1 MKNPYH
7 ILPLV
12 GLALLTATTAGWL
25 RLGLYFPISVNAG
38 EHGAMM
44 VGSFLGTLISLE
56 RAVVIKKY
64 WAYLTPLLSGISTFF
79 FLTHLSLVAYVLLA
93 AASLGYAV
101 MLYYLYQRHE
111 ERHMLLM
118 IAGAVCW
125 LIGNLLLVKSQLYP
139 LAVSWWIGFLLL
151 TITGERLDLGRFL
164 PDSKLKSSSF
174 LLAIAIFLLGLVFP
188 FHGAGRMIFG
198 SGLILMGVWLYRYD
212 IARISIRKEGLT
224 QFVAASLLCGY
235 FWLLMCGALCLLS
248 DFYYDAVLHSFFIGF
263 VFSMIFAH
271 GPIIL
276 PGVLK
281 LSAKPYHPILYLWLF
296 GLQLSL
302 ALRIIGSIG
311 GIYELHQ
318 WSGLSNGL
326 LIFAYLFSIG
336 TIAARQNL
344 KNRAASQ
351 HPEKILS

>member
-12 GLALLTATTAGWL
+12 ILALLTATTAGWL
-25 RLGLYFPISVNAG
+25 RLGVAIPISVNAG

-56 RAVVIKKY
+56 RAVVIKRR
-64 WAYLTPLLSGISTFF
+64 WAYLPPLLSGISTFF
-79 FLTHLSLVAYVLLA
+79 FFAQLNIVAYMLLS
-93 AASLGYAV
+93 AASLGYML
-101 MLYYLYQRHE
+101 MLYFLYLRHE
-111 ERHMLLM
+111 ERHMLVM
-118 IAGAVCW
+118 IGGALCW
-125 LIGNLLLVKSQLYP
+125 LIGNLLLIKSQLYP

-151 TITGERLDLGRFL
+151 TIAGERLELSRFL
-164 PDSKLKSSSF
+164 PNSKFKEISF
-174 LLAIAIFLLGLVFP
+174 LFAIGIFILGLVFP

-198 SGLILMGVWLYRYD
+198 GGLIFMGIWLYRYD

-224 QFVAASLLCGY
+224 RFVAASLLCGY
-235 FWLLMCGALCLLS
+235 FWLMVCGILCLLS

-281 LSAKPYHPILYLWLF
+281 LKAKPYHPLLYLWLI

-302 ALRIIGSIG
+302 MLRISGSLFGTYELQKYG
-311 GIYELHQ
+311 GII
-318 WSGLSNGL
+318 NGL
-326 LIFAYLFSIG
+326 IIFAYLISVG
-336 TIAARQNL
+336 TIAIRQNF
-344 KNRAASQ
+344 KNRSVEK
-351 HPEKILS
+351 HSKKILS

>member
-12 GLALLTATTAGWL
+12 ALALLIATTAGWL
-25 RLGLYFPISVNAG
+25 RLGWPIPISVNAG

-56 RAVVIKKY
+56 RAVVIKKR
-64 WAYLTPLLSGISTFF
+64 WAYLIPLLSGNSIFF
-79 FLTHLSLVAYVLLA
+79 FFAQLNVVAYVLLT
-93 AASLGYAV
+93 AASLGYAC

-111 ERHMLLM
+111 ERHMLVM
-118 IAGAVCW
+118 IGGAVCW

-151 TITGERLDLGRFL
+151 TIAGERLELSRFL
-164 PDSKLKSSSF
+164 PDSKFKSTSF
-174 LLAIAIFLLGLVFP
+174 LLAIAIFLLGLLFP

-198 SGLILMGVWLYRYD
+198 SGLILVGIWLYRYD

-235 FWLLMCGALCLLS
+235 FWLLICGALCLLS

-281 LSAKPYHPILYLWLF
+281 LSAKPYHPIFYLWLF

-302 ALRIIGSIG
+302 ILRISGSLA
-311 GIYELHQ
+311 GIYDLQ
-318 WSGLSNGL
+318 RWGGLVNGL
-326 LIFAYLFSIG
+326 IIFAYLISIG
-336 TIAARQNL
+336 TIAVRQNL
-344 KNRAASQ
+344 KNKAASQ
-351 HPEKILS
+351 LPKKILS